1 MAKRVRASLYI
12 FFFSFLCLMSAAS
25 SLVAPSSIS
34 LERDDEKGYLCV
46 FIDGEEKW
54 VYQYHPSLDLPHY
67 WPLRSPSGKN
77 MLLQQG
83 EPYPH
88 HRAFWFADTVRF
100 KGGREVSFYNALYSG
115 QKTGENTYG
124 APFCDHIR
132 HVTFTRL
139 EVYESRA
146 EIEKELVWEMDGDI
160 PVLDE
165 CRQLMVYDL
174 GRGEYFLD
182 IQFELKASYGEV
194 EFVSDD
200 VHYAWPYLR
209 MHPDFSGEKGGVIT
223 SDRGARGQESTNMEY
238 ARWTDYSNTVH
249 GVTEGVAVFQWPDG
263 QKHRWLTREYGT
275 FGPRRPDEKSG
286 HTFTLKKGRSMTQRV
301 GILVHMGDV
310 KKGKVSERYQRYIRK
325 KW

>member
-1 MAKRVRASLYI
+1 MGTAG
-12 FFFSFLCLMSAAS
+12 
-25 SLVAPSSIS
+25 SLVAPSSIRF
-34 LERDDEKGYLCV
+34 ERDDEKGRLRV
-46 FIDGEEKW
+46 FIQGEEKW
-54 VYQYHPSLDLPHY
+54 IYQYHPALDLPHY
-67 WPLRSPSGKN
+67 WPFKSPSGKN

-100 KGGREVSFYNALYSG
+100 DEGREVSFYNALYSG
-115 QKTGENTYG
+115 QKKGENTYS
-124 APFCDHIR
+124 APFRDHIR
-132 HVTFTRL
+132 HVRFTRL
-139 EVYESRA
+139 EVNGNRA

-165 CRQLMVYDL
+165 HRQVMVYDL
-174 GRGEYFLD
+174 GQGEYFLD
-182 IQFELKASYGEV
+182 LQFGLTASYGEV

-209 MHPDFSGEKGGVIT
+209 MQPAFSGENGGEIT
-223 SDRGARGQESTNMEY
+223 SDSGARGQESTNMEY
-238 ARWTDYSNTVH
+238 ALWIDYSNTVD

-286 HTFTLKKGRSMTQRV
+286 QVFTLKKGKSIVQRV

-310 KKGKVSERYQRYIRK
+310 KTGKVSERYQKYIQQK
-325 KW
+325 